1 MASLLLYCADS
12 IKGDLDSLR
21 DEVRDHYRWWWWP
34 WKSLSRFSVA
44 SNWLFISSRPLLVSL
59 DLVHSLPLDAFF
71 SISLIVAFIRLS
83 NHRFSSVRHPCLVLS
98 CLVLSCL
105 VLSCLILSCLV
116 LPYLTFL
123 LYFHPC
129 SALGCDIVLD
139 RDQDHND
146 LDKCLLTL
154 KGRNKDMIAEAEG
167 EVDVKVGDY
176 QLRYHVL

>member
-1 MASLLLYCADS
+1 MQILLKVIWIHFGTRSETIIGDGDDRENHYPDSLLRQTDFSSLVAPFLSHLIWS
-12 IKGDLDSLR
+12 IVFLSMPFSLFLLS
-21 DEVRDHYRWWWWP
+21 
-34 WKSLSRFSVA
+34 SLSFACLIIDSR
-44 SNWLFISSRPLLVSL
+44 LFVT
-59 DLVHSLPLDAFF
+59 
-71 SISLIVAFIRLS
+71 
-83 NHRFSSVRHPCLVLS
+83 LVLS